1 MTKLCMYTR
10 PLFYNLYLTPFLS
23 AQRLLMPWLRPP
35 LSIGGERP
43 RCTQNWRLRG
53 REGQGQCPGAR
64 RVAERVFCALHAW
77 LSLWQPHQWPVG
89 DLWTW
94 HDANQFMV
102 RKCHVSVLHLLL
114 LLLYERN
121 ADRISLRRR
130 QQAAPG
136 IVKRTLD
143 MFQGSGKVFKNNWSV
158 VLFLFHFV
166 RANLGIGE

>member
-1 MTKLCMYTR
+1 
-10 PLFYNLYLTPFLS
+10 
-23 AQRLLMPWLRPP
+23 
-35 LSIGGERP
+35 
-43 RCTQNWRLRG
+43 
-53 REGQGQCPGAR
+53 
-64 RVAERVFCALHAW
+64 
-77 LSLWQPHQWPVG
+77 
-89 DLWTW
+89 
-94 HDANQFMV
+94 MV